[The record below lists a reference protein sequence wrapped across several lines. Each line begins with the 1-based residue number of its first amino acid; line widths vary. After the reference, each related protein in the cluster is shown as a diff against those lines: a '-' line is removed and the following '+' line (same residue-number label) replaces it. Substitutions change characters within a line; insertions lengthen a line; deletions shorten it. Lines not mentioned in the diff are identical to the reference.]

1 MSEQKIENDERYRHT
16 TQRVDAGVS
25 FLVWFAVYATAITVV
40 LLDVFVWRP

>member
-1 MSEQKIENDERYRHT
+1 MSETNIENDERYKHT
-16 TQRVDAGVS
+16 IKRVDAGVS